1 MGFIVDSLSY
11 VLGLLMDLFFK
22 GLTVVGY
29 PRLWACTVLFAF
41 VTKLL
46 FLPERI
52 NSHKSKLLAPVVKKD
67 LLSADPNFFDK
78 TKDKELTVKRAAI
91 KKQVNKKYKL
101 SNSSGCLTLLIQ
113 YPILVA
119 LFSVVQNPARF
130 IPSLE
135 SMLST
140 SPEINTFLG
149 LSLSAIPLKNT
160 VVDGTVNW
168 LFLLVPSIIIVSNI
182 IKLLPNFKAAKTK
195 GQKIIIYPLF
205 SLIIILLGW
214 LSSSLPVVIS
224 LYWLVGD
231 ITFSVFDFFIHKY
244 LPKQKTISAILS
256 QHEQEMKDAA
266 NQEPQIPE
274 ENKAEEDLI
283 ASEKDASIEG
293 CSNESNEE
301 AKDEVL

>member
-1 MGFIVDSLSY
+1 MDFIVDSLSY

-22 GLTVVGY
+22 GLTFVGY
-29 PRLWACTVLFAF
+29 PRLWACIILFAF

-46 FLPERI
+46 FLPDRI
-52 NSHKSKLLAPVVKKD
+52 KSYKSKLLAPVVKKE

-101 SNSSGCLTLLIQ
+101 SNGSGCLTLLIQ

-119 LFSVVQNPARF
+119 LFSVVKDPAKF

-135 SMLST
+135 TLIST

-149 LSLSAIPLKNT
+149 LSLSATPLKNT

-168 LFLLVPSIIIVSNI
+168 LFLLVPSIIMFSNI
-182 IKLLPNFKAAKTK
+182 IKLIPNFKAAKTK
-195 GQKIIIYPLF
+195 GQKIVIYPLF
-205 SLIIILLGW
+205 SLIILLLGW
-214 LSSSLPVVIS
+214 LSSSLPVAIS

-231 ITFSVFDFFIHKY
+231 LAYSVFDFFIHKY
-244 LPKQKTISAILS
+244 LPKQKTISTILS
-256 QHEQEMKDAA
+256 QYEQEKKEAA
-266 NQEPQIPE
+266 DKELQ
-274 ENKAEEDLI
+274 KAEGNTVEDQSAATEDI
-283 ASEKDASIEG
+283 ATTDVSDQYH
-293 CSNESNEE
+293 EE
-301 AKDEVL
+301 VKDESL